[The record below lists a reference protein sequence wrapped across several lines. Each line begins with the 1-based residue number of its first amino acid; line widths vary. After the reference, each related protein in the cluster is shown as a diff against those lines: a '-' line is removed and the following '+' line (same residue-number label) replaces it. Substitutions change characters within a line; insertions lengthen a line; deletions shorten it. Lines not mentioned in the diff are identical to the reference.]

1 MADWPEL
8 TEINLNWPNST
19 WIDWNYLT
27 LGPSFVEVKFGIPQ
41 LPKYD
46 FVEDV
51 GLEGP
56 TCIKYSFLNMHKAGL
71 KKMKNGENDTHIVD
85 EESLYTNFY

>member
-1 MADWPEL
+1 M
-8 TEINLNWPNST
+8 
-19 WIDWNYLT
+19 
-27 LGPSFVEVKFGIPQ
+27 EVKFGIPQ

-71 KKMKNGENDTHIVD
+71 KEILPTSPALEDDFGG
-85 EESLYTNFY
+85 L